1 MPAGALVREWSVQA
15 AVLLALILLFG
26 WVANN
31 LLTNLADRGITVG
44 FDWLSRAARF
54 PISESVLPYS
64 PTDTFGWAFVVG
76 FTNSLALSAL
86 VLVFSTALGFVI
98 ALARR
103 SRHPL
108 ARGVSTTFIELTRNT
123 PLVVQLLFWYAAI
136 TFGLPSMRSAFH
148 PAPGVYLTDR
158 GLVFPRIEFEGAIGI
173 VVAVALLGML
183 ATIAAALIA
192 RKRRVATGKPHRI
205 GLIVAAA
212 SLVATGLTWLIVAPQ
227 PHITYPY
234 AGRFNFMGGT
244 MLTPEF
250 VAVVVGLMLYS
261 AAFTSEIIRGGIEA
275 VNPGQWEAGHAIGLT
290 ERQTLRLIILPQA
303 LRVIV
308 PPMTSQYINI
318 IKNSTLALVVGFP
331 DLNFVAATTIN
342 QTGQALE
349 GIVIL
354 MAAFMA
360 ISAAASLLMNWYHR
374 RLAVSEQR

>member
-1 MPAGALVREWSVQA
+1 MPAGAFVREWSLQA
-15 AVLLALILLFG
+15 LVLLALILLFG

-31 LLTNLADRGITVG
+31 LVTNLADRGITVG
-44 FDWLSRAARF
+44 FDWITRAARF

-108 ARGVSTTFIELTRNT
+108 ATGVSTTFIELTRNT
-123 PLVVQLLFWYAAI
+123 PLVVQLLFWYSAI
-136 TFGLPSMRSAFH
+136 TFGLPAMRSALN

-158 GLVFPRIEFEGAIGI
+158 GLALPRIEFEGGIGI
-173 VVAVALLGML
+173 VVTVALIGLVASIIG
-183 ATIAAALIA
+183 AVIA
-192 RKRRVATGKPHRI
+192 RRRRVATGRPHRL

-212 SLVATGLTWLIVAPQ
+212 SVVAIGLAWLIVAPQ
-227 PHITYPY
+227 PHVTYPV
-234 AGRFNFMGGT
+234 AGHFNFMGGT
-244 MLTPEF
+244 LLTPES
-250 VAVVVGLMLYS
+250 VAVVVGLVLYS
-261 AAFTSEIIRGGIEA
+261 SAFTSEIIRGGIEA
-275 VNPGQWEAGHAIGLT
+275 VNPGQWEAGHALGLN
-290 ERQTLRLIILPQA
+290 ERQTLHLVILPQA

-331 DLNFVAATTIN
+331 DLNFVTATTIN

-354 MAAFMA
+354 MSAFLLV
-360 ISAAASLLMNWYHR
+360 SGAASLSMNWYHR
-374 RLAVSEQR
+374 RLALSEHR